1 MNIRFKILEDFRQG
15 KTIQQISK
23 KYSAKTVYRY
33 YKLFL
38 LIRIRETIQ
47 QIIDSERFDV
57 QKVPILKQNL
67 TEVKEW

>member
-1 MNIRFKILEDFRQG
+1 MNIRFKILEDLRKG
-15 KTIQQISK
+15 ETIKELSK

-38 LIRIRETIQ
+38 LIKIKETIQ
-47 QIIDSERFDV
+47 QIIDFERFDV